1 MVLQKIFIWV
11 QAHNLISI
19 DQYYFTELKGWL
31 VISNVNKIVVA
42 LAKTLGKNFFL
53 KETFPLNQ
61 YIV

>member
-11 QAHNLISI
+11 QAHNLTSV

-31 VISNVNKIVVA
+31 VINNVNKIVA
-42 LAKTLGKNFFL
+42 TLAKNPSKNLL
-53 KETFPLNQ
+53 KETVPLNQ

>member
-1 MVLQKIFIWV
+1 MV
-11 QAHNLISI
+11 S
-19 DQYYFTELKGWL
+19 
-31 VISNVNKIVVA
+31 ISNVNKIVEA